1 MTPFPGTSR
10 QKVIMTVQLEQ
21 RPFTVAEYYR
31 MADAGILKE
40 EDRIELIE
48 GKIVTM
54 SPIGSR
60 HAACVIRLT
69 TLLNRQLDQTALVS
83 VQNPIILDDYSEPQA
98 DIALL
103 RPREDFY
110 ARELPQPAD
119 VLLLIEVS
127 DTSKEYDRTVKIP
140 LYARSGI
147 AEVWLVILAE
157 NIIEMYAQ
165 PAGDT
170 YREMSQ
176 AGPGAIAVAHSIAD
190 LAIPVDSILG

>member
-1 MTPFPGTSR
+1 
-10 QKVIMTVQLEQ
+10 
-21 RPFTVAEYYR
+21 

-60 HAACVIRLT
+60 HAACVKRLIA
-69 TLLNRQLDQTALVS
+69 LLSSRIGQAGIVGAQD
-83 VQNPIILDDYSEPQA
+83 PILLDDYSEPQP

-103 RPREDFY
+103 HPRDDFY
-110 ARELPQPAD
+110 AEEHPRAAD

-127 DTSKEYDRTVKIP
+127 DTSAEYDRTTKIP
-140 LYARSGI
+140 LYARSNI
-147 AEVWLVILAE
+147 PEVWLVILAE

-165 PAGDT
+165 PAGET
-170 YREMSQ
+170 SREVSQ
-176 AGPGAIAVAHSIAD
+176 AGPGAIAVAHNIPD